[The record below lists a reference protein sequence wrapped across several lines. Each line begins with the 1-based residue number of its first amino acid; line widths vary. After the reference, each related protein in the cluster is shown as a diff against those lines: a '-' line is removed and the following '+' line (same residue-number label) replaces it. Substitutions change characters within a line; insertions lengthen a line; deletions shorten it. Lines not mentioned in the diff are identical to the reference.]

1 MELNIYN
8 STGALKLTAS
18 PNSTSTVTGE
28 VMGEYAV
35 SAAFTHTAFVQLD
48 VNDYVLVE
56 GVKYKL
62 KAAYKP
68 VKKNTQTF
76 SYQVKFYAP
85 IHDAE
90 DALFLYEADG
100 DTTTEF
106 SYDGG
111 PREHLQLWV
120 DNMNRIAGGDLW
132 SIGTVITGENRTID
146 YRNVYC
152 WEAAFG
158 SNGIAAT
165 YDTELWADGYV
176 VNLCKA
182 SRGEIV
188 ELGYQKGLTQ
198 LQPEEN
204 GEMRFFT
211 RLFPLGSTRN
221 IDPTKYGASRLQ
233 LPSREK
239 YVDRNVD
246 LYGVKEAW
254 EEAAFADIYPK
265 YVGSVTSVRSEQL
278 TNKEGREY
286 TVYYFKDSGMTF
298 NPNDYEIPEYTK
310 MLAFQTGDLAG
321 RGNDEGSFEANW
333 HADTQEW
340 EIINVYPDEETQLPG
355 GMIVPQLGDTYIPWN
370 FRMPDEYVTAAEE
383 AYRQAV
389 DDFLASY
396 SFDPTK
402 YTAPTDRHYV
412 ERNAV
417 PLMVG
422 QNVRL
427 LSDEYFTGGYKDTR
441 ITKVVRKLNDLCQAT
456 LTCTDKIGTGWKTSV
471 DNQLSSLQ
479 YKLSKQAEQAVIDII
494 KTTDTKTPSD
504 WNVFSALKSL
514 AMFLRKDK
522 DDTAS
527 GIITFLKGLIS
538 DNIQSRDFTS
548 GPLGTGFIVKRDPK
562 TGKSYIEAD
571 EIYIRLKAYFDSL
584 QIKHLTHVGGR
595 FVGSLASMK
604 CTRVEKLSGGTEAL
618 YDSDGEQLFDAD
630 GEELHVPSGT
640 GEEVYRC
647 YFNNTDGERTIYNE
661 FDIDD
666 LAQCREF
673 NVKTGVS
680 EQVSNQY
687 YWRKVVGKGDNY
699 IDLSITDCDNGSGE
713 PKAGDEIVTIGNKT
727 KPERQHV
734 FYLSAYDDDAPCFK
748 LYSGINDY
756 SMLNKELTVLSP
768 NADKNLFTGK
778 VVIKSGSTGFKNFD
792 DAPDLDAIEQDI
804 AGAKEDAANALT
816 AASNADKAVGDLG
829 TYVDGAFK
837 DGVISESE
845 AAAIEKYINIVNNS
859 KQSTESAYNVLYTN
873 PYLSGEAKTSLLN
886 AKINLFGTIENLI
899 NSINTAIEDSK
910 TTIEEK
916 ADVDAKFALYNDA
929 MSDFETAVENANKA
943 IQEQLKSYSDEAQR
957 QAAEANAAANNAIG
971 AANAAE
977 DAVSDL
983 NVYVDGAFKDGIITE
998 TEAQAIEKYINTVN
1012 ETKATLE
1019 ATYNKLYAN
1028 PYLEGTA
1035 KTNLLNAKITLFGSI
1050 ETLINSINTAIA
1062 DSKTT
1067 VEEKKDVDAKYTAFI
1082 SAYASFNS
1090 AVEDANKAIQD
1101 KIKELSVS
1109 EAVDAIE
1116 GQISEVTDA
1125 AKNDIAVKMGYDSY
1139 ADMVAAAEKGET
1151 VINGGKIN
1159 TTLIEAQAIV
1169 TTALIASAIRTAQLD
1184 VNGKFIVEKNGTF
1197 HGTDGT
1203 LTNMILTGAYRSPFK
1218 SGTFSWGGGIIA
1230 TPGLQ
1235 DNNNIIIP
1243 NQTQGS
1249 NLSCSLPFGMEYDG
1263 FIATILNENYNGV
1276 TTNGNLQF
1284 SGNISGSTFIPVYE
1298 DGSKSNTLI
1307 IAPHEGVEIQ
1317 GFSDGTVF
1325 KGWVVRRR
1333 FKTSSDTSETYY
1345 TISVKASPTGGGT
1358 VSGGG
1363 RYPEGS
1369 VGNISATP
1377 NTNYRFVR
1385 WQDADGN
1392 QFQNPTI
1399 QVAWTGNNT
1408 YTAYFEYGV
1417 TQYTVTLL
1425 ASPTNGGTVSGG
1437 GTYEAG
1443 AKKFVSASPNQGYI
1457 FERWSDGEV
1466 TLERM
1471 VTWDANKTLTAYFI
1485 QNTVVSGNIF
1495 TIPKTI
1501 ETGETYF
1508 KKMYPDNNIK
1518 ISSVLGTIQI
1528 TGTDDTSV
1536 LQINLGLLTG
1546 KIKAGAKY
1554 RLSFLY
1560 KKSSG
1565 LSQSEVGFAT
1575 LGICTP
1581 YANDWTDPL
1590 YSPDC
1595 IDPNGFVM
1603 LSVSEEDIEYTREFV
1618 AQRGST
1624 SSDALCIIYGVTSY
1638 VSTNETCITYIKNLK
1653 LEEI

>member
-1 MELNIYN
+1 MELKIYN

-221 IDPTKYGASRLQ
+221 IDPTKYGFSRLQ

-278 TNKEGREY
+278 TNEEGREY

-355 GMIVPQLGDTYIPWN
+355 GMIVPQPGDTYIPWN
-370 FRMPDEYVTAAEE
+370 FRMPDEYNTAAEE

-548 GPLGTGFIVKRDPK
+548 GPFGTGFIVKRDPK

-571 EIYIRLKAYFDSL
+571 EIYIRLKAYFDTL
-584 QIKHLTHVGGR
+584 EIKHLSHVGGR
-595 FVGSLASMK
+595 IVLSPASMECNK
-604 CTRVEKLSGGTEAL
+604 VEILSGESETLFDKAG
-618 YDSDGEQLFDAD
+618 SQLFDVN
-630 GEELHVPSGT
+630 GEPLSAMLAG
-640 GEEVYRC
+640 GEQVYRC
-647 YFNNTDGERTIYNE
+647 YFNNTDGEKEIVNE
-661 FDIDD
+661 FAIDD

-673 NVKTGVS
+673 NVKTNIS
-680 EQVSNQY
+680 HNVSNQY
-687 YWRKVVGKGDNY
+687 YWRRVVGLGDNY
-699 IDLSITDCDNGSGE
+699 IDLSITDCDDGSMI
-713 PKAGDEIVTIGNKT
+713 PKAGDTIVTIGNKT
-727 KPERQHV
+727 DVNRQHV
-734 FYLSAYDDDAPCFK
+734 IFLSSYDDDAPCFK

-756 SMLNKELTVLSP
+756 SMLNKEVTVISP
-768 NADKNLFTGK
+768 NADKNVFTGK
-778 VVIKSGSTGFKNFD
+778 VVIKPGSVGFGNLT
-792 DAPDLDAIEQDI
+792 DAPDMGLIESEI
-804 AGAKEDAANALT
+804 NNAKEDAANAQE
-816 AASNADKAVGDLG
+816 AASNAQEDVSDLKG
-829 TYVDGAFK
+829 YVDGAF
-837 DGVISESE
+837 
-845 AAAIEKYINIVNNS
+845 A
-859 KQSTESAYNVLYTN
+859 
-873 PYLSGEAKTSLLN
+873 
-886 AKINLFGTIENLI
+886 
-899 NSINTAIEDSK
+899 
-910 TTIEEK
+910 
-916 ADVDAKFALYNDA
+916 
-929 MSDFETAVENANKA
+929 
-943 IQEQLKSYSDEAQR
+943 
-957 QAAEANAAANNAIG
+957 
-971 AANAAE
+971 
-977 DAVSDL
+977 
-983 NVYVDGAFKDGIITE
+983 DGIITE
-998 TEAQAIEKYINTVN
+998 AEAKAIATYINTV
-1012 ETKATLE
+1012 ESTSQAAAKSYSEL
-1019 ATYNKLYAN
+1019 YNN
-1028 PYLEGTA
+1028 GYLEGSA
-1035 KTNLLNAKITLFGSI
+1035 KVSLGNSYASFVSYKDALLNAI
-1050 ETLINSINTAIA
+1050 ETAIA
-1062 DSKTT
+1062 DGKTT
-1067 VEEKKDVDAKYTAFI
+1067 TAEKEAVDNAFA
-1082 SAYASFNS
+1082 SYNTAYASLS
-1090 AVEDANKAIQD
+1090 TAIETANKSIQD
-1101 KIKELSVS
+1101 KLKGYSDNAQMAADE
-1109 EAVDAIE
+1109 
-1116 GQISEVTDA
+1116 
-1125 AKNDIAVKMGYDSY
+1125 AKNNA
-1139 ADMVAAAEKGET
+1139 
-1151 VINGGKIN
+1151 
-1159 TTLIEAQAIV
+1159 AQAME
-1169 TTALIASAIRTAQLD
+1169 D
-1184 VNGKFIVEKNGTF
+1184 VNEAKNAVF
-1197 HGTDGT
+1197 D
-1203 LTNMILTGAYRSPFK
+1203 LNNYVNGA
-1218 SGTFSWGGGIIA
+1218 
-1230 TPGLQ
+1230 
-1235 DNNNIIIP
+1235 
-1243 NQTQGS
+1243 
-1249 NLSCSLPFGMEYDG
+1249 
-1263 FIATILNENYNGV
+1263 
-1276 TTNGNLQF
+1276 
-1284 SGNISGSTFIPVYE
+1284 
-1298 DGSKSNTLI
+1298 
-1307 IAPHEGVEIQ
+1307 
-1317 GFSDGTVF
+1317 FSDGII
-1325 KGWVVRRR
+1325 
-1333 FKTSSDTSETYY
+1333 SEAEAKAISTY
-1345 TISVKASPTGGGT
+1345 I
-1358 VSGGG
+1358 
-1363 RYPEGS
+1363 
-1369 VGNISATP
+1369 NILKKKLM
-1377 NTNYRFVR
+1377 
-1385 WQDADGN
+1385 
-1392 QFQNPTI
+1392 
-1399 QVAWTGNNT
+1399 
-1408 YTAYFEYGV
+1408 
-1417 TQYTVTLL
+1417 LL
-1425 ASPTNGGTVSGG
+1425 M
-1437 GTYEAG
+1437 
-1443 AKKFVSASPNQGYI
+1443 KH
-1457 FERWSDGEV
+1457 
-1466 TLERM
+1466 
-1471 VTWDANKTLTAYFI
+1471 
-1485 QNTVVSGNIF
+1485 
-1495 TIPKTI
+1495 
-1501 ETGETYF
+1501 
-1508 KKMYPDNNIK
+1508 
-1518 ISSVLGTIQI
+1518 
-1528 TGTDDTSV
+1528 
-1536 LQINLGLLTG
+1536 
-1546 KIKAGAKY
+1546 
-1554 RLSFLY
+1554 
-1560 KKSSG
+1560 
-1565 LSQSEVGFAT
+1565 
-1575 LGICTP
+1575 
-1581 YANDWTDPL
+1581 
-1590 YSPDC
+1590 
-1595 IDPNGFVM
+1595 
-1603 LSVSEEDIEYTREFV
+1603 
-1618 AQRGST
+1618 
-1624 SSDALCIIYGVTSY
+1624 
-1638 VSTNETCITYIKNLK
+1638 CITMNILRGHIKYCCILISIS
-1653 LEEI
+1653 LIQLLPI

>member
-1 MELNIYN
+1 MELKIYN

-278 TNKEGREY
+278 TNEEGREY

-321 RGNDEGSFEANW
+321 RGNDEGYFEANW

-355 GMIVPQLGDTYIPWN
+355 GMIVPQPGDTYIPWN

-548 GPLGTGFIVKRDPK
+548 GPFGTGFIVKREPK

-571 EIYIRLKAYFDSL
+571 EIYIRLKAYFDTL
-584 QIKHLTHVGGR
+584 EIKHLSHVGGR
-595 FVGSLASMK
+595 IVLSPASMECNK
-604 CTRVEKLSGGTEAL
+604 VEILSGESETLFDKAG
-618 YDSDGEQLFDAD
+618 SQLFDVN
-630 GEELHVPSGT
+630 GEPLSAMLAG
-640 GEEVYRC
+640 GEQVYRC
-647 YFNNTDGERTIYNE
+647 YFNNTDGEKEIVNE
-661 FDIDD
+661 FAIDD

-673 NVKTGVS
+673 NVKENIS
-680 EQVSNQY
+680 HNVSNQY
-687 YWRKVVGKGDNY
+687 YWRRVVGVGSNY
-699 IDLSITDCDNGSGE
+699 IDLSITDCDSGSMI
-713 PKAGDEIVTIGNKT
+713 PKAGDTIVTIGNKT
-727 KPERQHV
+727 DVNRQHV
-734 FYLSAYDDDAPCFK
+734 IFLSSYDDDAPCFK

-756 SMLNKELTVLSP
+756 SILNKEVTVISP
-768 NADKNLFTGK
+768 NADKNVFTGK
-778 VVIKSGSTGFKNFD
+778 VVIKPGSVGFGNLT
-792 DAPDLDAIEQDI
+792 DAPDMGLIESEI
-804 AGAKEDAANALT
+804 NNAKEDAANAQE
-816 AASNADKAVGDLG
+816 AASNAQEDVSDLKG
-829 TYVDGAFK
+829 YVDGAFA
-837 DGVISESE
+837 DGIITEAEAKAIATYINTVESTSQ
-845 AAAIEKYINIVNNS
+845 AAAKSYSELYNNGYL
-859 KQSTESAYNVLYTN
+859 EGSAKVSLGNSYASFVSYKD
-873 PYLSGEAKTSLLN
+873 ALLN
-886 AKINLFGTIENLI
+886 AIETAIADGKTTTAEKEAVDNAFASYNTAYASL
-899 NSINTAIEDSK
+899 STAIE
-910 TTIEEK
+910 T
-916 ADVDAKFALYNDA
+916 
-929 MSDFETAVENANKA
+929 ANKS
-943 IQEQLKSYSDEAQR
+943 IQDKLKSYSDNAQMAADEAKN
-957 QAAEANAAANNAIG
+957 NAAQAM
-971 AANAAE
+971 E
-977 DAVSDL
+977 DVNEAKQSVTSL
-983 NVYVDGAFKDGIITE
+983 NKYVDGAFADGIITE
-998 TEAQAIEKYINTVN
+998 AETKAISTYINTVTSIKK
-1012 ETKATLE
+1012 EVD
-1019 ATYNKLYAN
+1019 ATYTTLYN
-1028 PYLEGTA
+1028 NSYLTDTA
-1035 KTNLLNAKITLFGSI
+1035 KSQLYSAKVAFDTATTNLITAIQS
-1050 ETLINSINTAIA
+1050 AIA
-1062 DSKTT
+1062 DGKTT
-1067 VEEKKDVDAKYTAFI
+1067 TEEKNNVDANFSSFNT
-1082 SAYASFNS
+1082 AYANLATAIES
-1090 AVEDANKAIQD
+1090 ANKAIQD
-1101 KIKELSVS
+1101 KIKSESIAESKKNLDAQIGSVS
-1109 EAVDAIE
+1109 TESKNAI
-1116 GQISEVTDA
+1116 
-1125 AKNDIAVKMGYDSY
+1125 AKNMGYASY
-1139 ADMVAAAEKGET
+1139 DEMKYYAERAQT
-1151 VINGGKIN
+1151 VIKGGSIN
-1159 TTLIEAQAIV
+1159 TELIEASLLITSQIIANAIKTNALNVNDNFIVNTDGSVSANGTITAEEGRRKAIV
-1169 TTALIASAIRTAQLD
+1169 
-1184 VNGKFIVEKNGTF
+1184 
-1197 HGTDGT
+1197 
-1203 LTNMILTGAYRSPFK
+1203 
-1218 SGTFSWGGGIIA
+1218 
-1230 TPGLQ
+1230 
-1235 DNNNIIIP
+1235 
-1243 NQTQGS
+1243 S
-1249 NLSCSLPFGMEYDG
+1249 NG
-1263 FIATILNENYNGV
+1263 FIRLMAMAENWLNFSEILRITSNDDYEPEIYMQGRAHGMRYLSVTPNGITFDYVSTSTGKRTSLTIDPTVIGAGMTNAVIKKTSDGMLYVAENEETKYKL
-1276 TTNGNLQF
+1276 TI
-1284 SGNISGSTFIPVYE
+1284 NISGNGTTSPSPGDKYVTSGSTIR
-1298 DGSKSNTLI
+1298 I
-1307 IAPHEGVEIQ
+1307 IAYPDEGYE
-1317 GFSDGTVF
+1317 FDRWSDG
-1325 KGWVVRRR
+1325 GSQSHNIVVSYDGYSVTAY
-1333 FKTSSDTSETYY
+1333 FTKKEDTKYTLSLSS
-1345 TISVKASPTGGGT
+1345 SPSYAGSA
-1358 VSGGG
+1358 SGGG
-1363 RYPEGS
+1363 SY
-1369 VGNISATP
+1369 SAGTKAYVTVTA
-1377 NTNYRFVR
+1377 NSGYRFVR
-1385 WQDADGN
+1385 WSDGGAQSHYVTMDAN
-1392 QFQNPTI
+1392 KSL
-1399 QVAWTGNNT
+1399 
-1408 YTAYFEYGV
+1408 TAYFEAYSV
-1417 TQYTVTLL
+1417 TGDEIFSGTALTSSTYWKANGD
-1425 ASPTNGGTVSGG
+1425 AS
-1437 GTYEAG
+1437 
-1443 AKKFVSASPNQGYI
+1443 
-1457 FERWSDGEV
+1457 
-1466 TLERM
+1466 
-1471 VTWDANKTLTAYFI
+1471 
-1485 QNTVVSGNIF
+1485 VVSVTGGVATLKFTGNTNSGNDITF
-1495 TIPKTI
+1495 NK
-1501 ETGETYF
+1501 GY
-1508 KKMYPDNNIK
+1508 
-1518 ISSVLGTIQI
+1518 LG
-1528 TGTDDTSV
+1528 
-1536 LQINLGLLTG
+1536 G
-1546 KIKAGAKY
+1546 KLEQGHKY
-1554 RLSFLY
+1554 RLSLSIKASSTTY
-1560 KKSSG
+1560 LVGLIGTDMDISKSISSDG
-1565 LSQSEVGFAT
+1565 VIYG
-1575 LGICTP
+1575 
-1581 YANDWTDPL
+1581 
-1590 YSPDC
+1590 
-1595 IDPNGFVM
+1595 
-1603 LSVSEEDIEYTREFV
+1603 EEITTSYRNISIEITADNRDSN
-1618 AQRGST
+1618 A
-1624 SSDALCIIYGVTSY
+1624 SDALHLVVTSACT
-1638 VSTNETCITYIKNLK
+1638 VYINDISLK
-1653 LEEI
+1653 EV

>member
-1 MELNIYN
+1 MELKIYN

-278 TNKEGREY
+278 TNEEGREY

-355 GMIVPQLGDTYIPWN
+355 GMIVPQPGDTYIPWN
-370 FRMPDEYVTAAEE
+370 FRMPDEYNTTAEE

-402 YTAPTDRHYV
+402 YTAPTDRHYI

-527 GIITFLKGLIS
+527 GIITFLKGLLS

-548 GPLGTGFIVKRDPK
+548 GPFGTGYIVKRDPK

-571 EIYIRLKAYFDSL
+571 EIYIRLKAYFDTL
-584 QIKHLTHVGGR
+584 EIKHLSHVGGR
-595 FVGSLASMK
+595 IVLSPASMECNK
-604 CTRVEKLSGGTEAL
+604 VEILSGESETLFDKAG
-618 YDSDGEQLFDAD
+618 SQLFDVN
-630 GEELHVPSGT
+630 GEPLSAMLAG
-640 GEEVYRC
+640 GEQVYRC
-647 YFNNTDGERTIYNE
+647 YFNNTDGEKEIVNE
-661 FDIDD
+661 FAIDD

-673 NVKTGVS
+673 NVKTNIS
-680 EQVSNQY
+680 HNVSNQY
-687 YWRKVVGKGDNY
+687 YWRRVVGVGSDY
-699 IDLSITDCDNGSGE
+699 IDLSITDCDSGSMI
-713 PKAGDEIVTIGNKT
+713 PKAGDTIVTIGNKT
-727 KPERQHV
+727 DTNRQHV
-734 FYLSAYDDDAPCFK
+734 IFLSSYDDDAPCFK

-756 SMLNKELTVLSP
+756 SMLNKEVTVISP
-768 NADKNLFTGK
+768 NADKNVFTGK
-778 VVIKSGSTGFKNFD
+778 VVIKPGSVGFGNLT
-792 DAPDLDAIEQDI
+792 DAPDISLIESEI
-804 AGAKEDAANALT
+804 SNAKEDAANAQE
-816 AASNADKAVGDLG
+816 AASNAQEDVSDLKG
-829 TYVDGAFK
+829 YVDGAFS
-837 DGVISESE
+837 DGIITEAEAKAIATYINMVENTSQ
-845 AAAIEKYINIVNNS
+845 AAAKAYSELYNNS
-859 KQSTESAYNVLYTN
+859 YLEGSAKVSLGNSYASFVSYKN
-873 PYLSGEAKTSLLN
+873 ALLN
-886 AKINLFGTIENLI
+886 AIEIAIADGKTTTAEKEAVDNAFASYNTAYASL
-899 NSINTAIEDSK
+899 STAIE
-910 TTIEEK
+910 T
-916 ADVDAKFALYNDA
+916 
-929 MSDFETAVENANKA
+929 ANKS
-943 IQEQLKSYSDEAQR
+943 IQDKLKGYSDNAQKAADEAKN
-957 QAAEANAAANNAIG
+957 NAAQAM
-971 AANAAE
+971 E
-977 DAVSDL
+977 DVNEAKNAVSDL
-983 NVYVDGAFKDGIITE
+983 NEYVDGAFSDGIIS
-998 TEAQAIEKYINTVN
+998 EAEAKAIGTYLNTVTASKK
-1012 ETKATLE
+1012 EVD
-1019 ATYNKLYAN
+1019 ATYTTLYAN
-1028 PYLEGTA
+1028 VYLTGSA
-1035 KTNLLNAKITLFGSI
+1035 KTLLYNAKVDFNTATSNLITAIQS
-1050 ETLINSINTAIA
+1050 AIA
-1062 DSKTT
+1062 DGKTT
-1067 VEEKKDVDAKYTAFI
+1067 SSEKTNVDNKFSAFNTAYSELATAI
-1082 SAYASFNS
+1082 EN
-1090 AVEDANKAIQD
+1090 ANKAIQD
-1101 KIKELSVS
+1101 KIKEESINESLEKSLDEIEKVS
-1109 EAVDAIE
+1109 ENDKNNFARQLGYTSYSDLE
-1116 GQISEVTDA
+1116 SA
-1125 AKNDIAVKMGYDSY
+1125 AKR
-1139 ADMVAAAEKGET
+1139 GET
-1151 VINGGKIN
+1151 VIQGGMIN
-1159 TTLIEAQAIV
+1159 TSLINAVAIVTSQLIAQAI
-1169 TTALIASAIRTAQLD
+1169 RTNTLN
-1184 VNGKFIVEKNGTF
+1184 VNDKFIVRSDGSVDMNGIFHSLGSKTELVMSDGFARIMYDGQDVAKLSVDENTGMPQLSLYKGRRSCVITAEKIMLGTGSSSF
-1197 HGTDGT
+1197 LEIDPSVIGTGIIKKNSDGFLVMDGQTIETITVGIIVSPSNSGTTRPSPSTLHLVKKGETETVEAIPYEGYQFDRWSDGGSQKHDVTWTYAGQSITAFFTKIPTTNYTVTLKSSPTDG
-1203 LTNMILTGAYRSPFK
+1203 
-1218 SGTFSWGGGIIA
+1218 GT
-1230 TPGLQ
+1230 
-1235 DNNNIIIP
+1235 
-1243 NQTQGS
+1243 
-1249 NLSCSLPFGMEYDG
+1249 
-1263 FIATILNENYNGV
+1263 
-1276 TTNGNLQF
+1276 
-1284 SGNISGSTFIPVYE
+1284 
-1298 DGSKSNTLI
+1298 
-1307 IAPHEGVEIQ
+1307 
-1317 GFSDGTVF
+1317 
-1325 KGWVVRRR
+1325 
-1333 FKTSSDTSETYY
+1333 TS
-1345 TISVKASPTGGGT
+1345 GGGT
-1358 VSGGG
+1358 FEKGTVKT
-1363 RYPEGS
+1363 
-1369 VGNISATP
+1369 ISATP
-1377 NTNYRFVR
+1377 NSGFRFVK
-1385 WQDADGN
+1385 WSDGGY
-1392 QFQNPTI
+1392 QNHSVTWDSNKTI
-1399 QVAWTGNNT
+1399 
-1408 YTAYFEYGV
+1408 TAYFEAYSV
-1417 TQYTVTLL
+1417 TGDEIF
-1425 ASPTNGGTVSGG
+1425 SGTDLTSKD
-1437 GTYEAG
+1437 Y
-1443 AKKFVSASPNQGYI
+1443 
-1457 FERWSDGEV
+1457 W
-1466 TLERM
+1466 
-1471 VTWDANKTLTAYFI
+1471 TAYGEDKVSLVIGGIGIF
-1485 QNTVVSGNIF
+1485 VMSGDVSGNSYIAF
-1495 TIPKTI
+1495 NK
-1501 ETGETYF
+1501 GY
-1508 KKMYPDNNIK
+1508 
-1518 ISSVLGTIQI
+1518 LGGKLEQ
-1528 TGTDDTSV
+1528 GHV
-1536 LQINLGLLTG
+1536 YLLTFQIMASASTYLVAQIG
-1546 KIKAGAKY
+1546 
-1554 RLSFLY
+1554 
-1560 KKSSG
+1560 SSMDNG
-1565 LSQSEVGFAT
+1565 LS
-1575 LGICTP
+1575 
-1581 YANDWTDPL
+1581 
-1590 YSPDC
+1590 
-1595 IDPNGFVM
+1595 
-1603 LSVSEEDIEYTREFV
+1603 
-1618 AQRGST
+1618 
-1624 SSDALCIIYGVTSY
+1624 SDGIIYGEELPSGSFKTMSLYITADKRDSTVSDAFIFTVTSQCN
-1638 VSTNETCITYIKNLK
+1638 VSIKNISLK
-1653 LEEI
+1653 EA